1 MSWQSRGG
9 RRSRLWRW
17 LRNLFE
23 DGAAGAYRFIRA
35 QHHGHRAQHE
45 HHRAPR
51 GGLGKNVS
59 RAARAESRLAAG
71 AAEGSGE
78 ISGFAALQ
86 QHYDDQHQAV

>member
-9 RRSRLWRW
+9 CRSWLWRW

-23 DGAAGAYRFIRA
+23 DGTAGANSLICA

-45 HHRAPR
+45 HDRAPR

-59 RAARAESRLAAG
+59 RATRAESRLAAG